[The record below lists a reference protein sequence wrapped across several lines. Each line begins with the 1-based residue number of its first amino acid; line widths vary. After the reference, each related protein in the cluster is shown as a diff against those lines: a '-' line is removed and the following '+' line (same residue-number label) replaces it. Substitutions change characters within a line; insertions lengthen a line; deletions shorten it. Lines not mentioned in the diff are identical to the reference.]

1 MFIYFAL
8 LGGKVLMRKVLNDGG
23 SGYSRSAKAL
33 MDSLRKFFDTQ
44 SQIEKLLHAKVSV
57 ADV

>member
-8 LGGKVLMRKVLNDGG
+8 LGGKVLMRKVLNDGR

-33 MDSLRKFFDTQ
+33 MDRLRKLFDTQ